1 MILAGICMIQRD
13 SIHSTRFSGCSGFF
27 RHISGML
34 PGCFRF
40 LWDLQDSFRIIA
52 GISKSLVTFL
62 GLLQEICGIMR
73 TNSGFSGL
81 SGFFFRIARTLMT
94 YPGLFKDIC
103 GLPRI
108 FPGFSGCLR
117 LFWQAQDSVR
127 IFARFP
133 GFPGFLGFFQD
144 FFLRDFQDVWD
155 SFNMRRIPSG
165 YLRVF
170 KDFPGFSGFLQDCF
184 MLDYQDALRI
194 FCGIFRI
201 WKSLTTFPEFL
212 QNICGIFGMLSG
224 FLQDFQDSFRILSGF
239 WCWWILSCGSEFV
252 SSNPKWSDGEG
263 KKSCKDFFRPV
274 PEILEGFMK
283 WLEKGIG
290 RWAPPPAPSWSWFR
304 SNPSRNPRHPDP
316 EFPIRS
322 NDLGRLR
329 SSLPDPHC
337 QILSSKSISR
347 IPSPI
352 HRRFWSNS
360 FEGGGGGGVSPIELN
375 ANPICIQVHSNQS
388 KSALIHSAIRQQRGS
403 RKRIKSETQQQKEKD
418 ATAKSDVVQIDS
430 ELKSNSIRFDR
441 EKEREGGR
449 EGGGGSSI

>member
-144 FFLRDFQDVWD
+144 FFCGIFRMFETLLTCAGFLRDICGFSRIFRDFPD
-155 SFNMRRIPSG
+155 SFRIVSCWIIRTLSG
-165 YLRVF
+165 F
-170 KDFPGFSGFLQDCF
+170 FAGFSGF
-184 MLDYQDALRI
+184 
-194 FCGIFRI
+194 
-201 WKSLTTFPEFL
+201 
-212 QNICGIFGMLSG
+212 
-224 FLQDFQDSFRILSGF
+224 
-239 WCWWILSCGSEFV
+239 
-252 SSNPKWSDGEG
+252 
-263 KKSCKDFFRPV
+263 
-274 PEILEGFMK
+274 
-283 WLEKGIG
+283 G
-290 RWAPPPAPSWSWFR
+290 R
-304 SNPSRNPRHPDP
+304 
-316 EFPIRS
+316 
-322 NDLGRLR
+322 
-329 SSLPDPHC
+329 
-337 QILSSKSISR
+337 
-347 IPSPI
+347 
-352 HRRFWSNS
+352 
-360 FEGGGGGGVSPIELN
+360 V
-375 ANPICIQVHSNQS
+375 
-388 KSALIHSAIRQQRGS
+388 
-403 RKRIKSETQQQKEKD
+403 
-418 ATAKSDVVQIDS
+418 
-430 ELKSNSIRFDR
+430 
-441 EKEREGGR
+441 
-449 EGGGGSSI
+449 